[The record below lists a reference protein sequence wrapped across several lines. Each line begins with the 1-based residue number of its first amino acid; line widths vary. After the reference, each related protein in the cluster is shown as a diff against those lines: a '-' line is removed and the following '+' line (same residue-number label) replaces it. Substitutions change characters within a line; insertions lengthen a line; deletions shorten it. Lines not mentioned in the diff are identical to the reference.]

1 MKVLI
6 IGGSIAGLTLAHCLE
21 KAKIDYVLLE
31 KKEEIA
37 PQEGASIGI
46 MPNGGRIME
55 QLGLY
60 HQIEQLIEPLARA
73 HVTYPDGFHFTSQYP
88 ALLQQRFGY
97 PLAFLDRQKLLQ
109 ILAAGPV
116 QSSRVKLGHQV
127 VNIESTHDG
136 VTVRTSNGHVYQGD
150 LVVGADGVH
159 SRIRAEMWRLA
170 NASQGEIF
178 RKLTINYACIFGI
191 SSPVDQLEPG
201 EQITCYNDGWSILS
215 VIGQNGRVFWFLFI
229 KLEKEFVY
237 DGSRENV
244 PRFSPADAR
253 AHCER
258 LVHEPVWNGVE
269 FGHVW
274 AQCEVFQMTPLE
286 EGLFSKWHW
295 RNIICIGDSMHKV
308 SSLLDCDFAGYSLRR
323 LPMQF
328 APHIGQGANCAI
340 EDAAQLSNRLR
351 TWLYGCGPD
360 DPPAAADLS
369 EVLAGFVEDRLR
381 RLGPVAVAARSAM
394 RLHSRHGLKNR
405 ILGRYLLPYAGD
417 KPADWASRGIAGGI
431 TLEFVEPPERSGPGW
446 IQFSQPRKR
455 PTFSLTVAGLCLVA
469 IVIRMLHSTLVA

>member
-1 MKVLI
+1 MRVI
-6 IGGSIAGLTLAHCLE
+6 IVGGSIAGLTLAHCLE

-60 HQIEQLIEPLARA
+60 HRIEELIEPLARA

-127 VNIESTHDG
+127 MNIESTQDG
-136 VTVRTSNGHVYQGD
+136 VSVQTSNGHVYQGD

-159 SRIRAEMWRLA
+159 SRVRAEMWRLA
-170 NASQGEIF
+170 NASQEKIF
-178 RKLTINYACIFGI
+178 RSEDKKLTINYACIFGI

-215 VIGQNGRVFWFLFI
+215 VIGQNGRIFWFLFI
-229 KLEKEFVY
+229 KLDKEYVY
-237 DGSRENV
+237 DGSRKNL

-258 LVHEPVWNGVE
+258 LAHEPVWNGVK
-269 FGHVW
+269 FGQVW

-295 RNIICIGDSMHKV
+295 RNIICIGDSMHK
-308 SSLLDCDFAGYSLRR
+308 
-323 LPMQF
+323 F

-360 DPPAAADLS
+360 YRPAAADLS

-394 RLHSRHGLKNR
+394 RLHSREGLKNR

-431 TLEFVEPPERSGPGW
+431 TLEFVEPPARSGPGW

-455 PTFSLTVAGLCLVA
+455 PTFPVTVVGLCLVA
-469 IVIRMLHSTLVA
+469 IVAQMVYSTLLV

>member
-1 MKVLI
+1 MRVLI

-46 MPNGGRIME
+46 LPNGGRIME

-88 ALLQQRFGY
+88 ALLQQR
-97 PLAFLDRQKLLQ
+97 
-109 ILAAGPV
+109 
-116 QSSRVKLGHQV
+116 H
-127 VNIESTHDG
+127 
-136 VTVRTSNGHVYQGD
+136 GHVYQGD

-159 SRIRAEMWRLA
+159 SRVRAEMWRLA
-170 NASQGEIF
+170 TASQGEIF
-178 RKLTINYACIFGI
+178 RSEYNKLTIDYACIFGI

-229 KLEKEFVY
+229 KLDKESVY
-237 DGSRENV
+237 DGSRKNG

-258 LVHEPVWNGVE
+258 LAHEPVWNGVK

-286 EGLFSKWHW
+286 EGLFSKWYW
-295 RNIICIGDSMHKV
+295 RNIVCIGDSMHKV
-308 SSLLDCDFAGYSLRR
+308 SSHLDSD
-323 LPMQF
+323 
-328 APHIGQGANCAI
+328 GANCAI
-340 EDAAQLSNRLR
+340 EDAAQLSNRLQA
-351 TWLYGCGPD
+351 WLYGCGPN
-360 DPPAAADLS
+360 DPPTASDLS
-369 EVLAGFVEDRLR
+369 EILAGFVEDRLR

-394 RLHSRHGLKNR
+394 RLHARQGVKNW

-417 KPADWASRGIAGGI
+417 KPADWASQGIAGGGV
-431 TLEFVEPPERSGPGW
+431 TLDFVEPPERSGPGW
-446 IQFSQPRKR
+446 VQFSQPRKR
-455 PTFSLTVAGLCLVA
+455 PTFPLTVAGLCLVA
-469 IVIRMLHSTLVA
+469 IVIRMLHSTLTV